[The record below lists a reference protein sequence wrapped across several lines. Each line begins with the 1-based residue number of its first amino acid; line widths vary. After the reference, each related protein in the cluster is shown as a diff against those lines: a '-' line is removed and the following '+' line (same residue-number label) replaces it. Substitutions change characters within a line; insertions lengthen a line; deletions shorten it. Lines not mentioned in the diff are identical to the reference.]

1 VAGLGALPGA
11 GVVRSV
17 AAQFTA
23 VDGTRAG
30 YVTVHPCISP
40 APDLSM
46 LRYVERTNVAALV
59 NTMLDASGSWCL
71 VTNGSADLVIDVS
84 GWFG

>member
-1 VAGLGALPGA
+1 
-11 GVVRSV
+11 
-17 AAQFTA
+17 
-23 VDGTRAG
+23 
-30 YVTVHPCISP
+30 VHPCISP
-40 APDLSM
+40 VPDLSM

-59 NTMLDASGSWCL
+59 NTLLDASGRWCL